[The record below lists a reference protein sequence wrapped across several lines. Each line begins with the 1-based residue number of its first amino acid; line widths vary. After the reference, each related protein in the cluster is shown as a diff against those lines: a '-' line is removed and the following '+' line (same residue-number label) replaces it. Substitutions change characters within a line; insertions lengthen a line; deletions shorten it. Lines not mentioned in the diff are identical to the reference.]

1 MARHILVKLINRIQF
16 FYFFIRL
23 IFYYHCH
30 PLIDGFSL
38 ISTFNITEGRKRLT
52 VVRGRIAPNAS
63 HKKRLSPQYIF
74 ILRTAIYPRQES
86 LLYLGLVLSRI
97 WTFLQCHQPVW
108 LQFVSRRTRSR
119 KREATAHNPTWPN
132 CPV

>member
-1 MARHILVKLINRIQF
+1 MKIIIFYFQQFKLIIFLKKKVQRLDSIMARHILVKLINRIQF

-97 WTFLQCHQPVW
+97 WTFLQCHQPV
-108 LQFVSRRTRSR
+108 
-119 KREATAHNPTWPN
+119 
-132 CPV
+132 